1 MEFMFSTK
9 WFFDIL
15 FICSAVIWGFLIHA
29 LSFHLAY
36 DEEYDTE
43 ETKNIVFY
51 IMVCTCFFIPYQA
64 GQIALYLIK

>member
-1 MEFMFSTK
+1 
-9 WFFDIL
+9 
-15 FICSAVIWGFLIHA
+15 VIWGFLIHA

-51 IMVCTCFFIPYQA
+51 IMVYTCFFIPYQA
-64 GQIALYLIK
+64 GQIALHFVK